1 LQSALADG
9 PEDANI
15 QVPLRK
21 ETAMTIRDIMTKDTR
36 ACRPDTNLAEAS
48 ALMWE
53 GNCGALPVLSASG
66 QVTGILTDRDV
77 CIALGTRNARA
88 TEIQAS
94 EVAHGEALVC
104 RPEDDIQTALQIMRA
119 ARIRR
124 LPVVN
129 DGGLTGIVSIDD
141 IVLHADSNAG
151 APVSYGDVVRTLQAI
166 YNRGRDD
173 QPMAA

>member
-1 LQSALADG
+1 
-9 PEDANI
+9 
-15 QVPLRK
+15 
-21 ETAMTIRDIMTKDTR
+21 MTIRDIMTKDAR

-66 QVTGILTDRDV
+66 QVTGILTDRDI

-88 TEIQAS
+88 TEIAAA
-94 EVAHGEALVC
+94 EVARRDALVC

-124 LPVVN
+124 LPVVS
-129 DGGLTGIVSIDD
+129 DGGGLAGIVSIDD
-141 IVLHADSNAG
+141 IVLHADGKAG
-151 APVSYGDVVRTLQAI
+151 TPVSYADVARTLQAI
-166 YNRGRDD
+166 CNRSRDE